1 MILHGSNRRSLSSR
15 LAGLGAI
22 AAAMAAWVLSG
33 AAHALEFDTGNPDI
47 ALRWDNTVRYNLA
60 VRAEGRDPAIANN
73 PTTDESDNKFGG
85 GKIVNNRLDL
95 FSELDF
101 VYQKRMGFRVSAAG
115 WYDDAYSNHNVPTAP
130 GLEARGSY
138 DNNTYS
144 SFTKRYY
151 NGPSG
156 ELLDAF
162 VFGNF
167 EVAGRPVRLKLG
179 KHSLFWGDV
188 VFNANHSVA
197 YSQMPN
203 DTRKQLNSPGIEA
216 KETVLPVNQV
226 SGQVQVTDTLAFA
239 GEYFLDW
246 QPNRLPEGG
255 TYYGAAD
262 FLFYGPDKFSYSPA
276 APPARRV
283 AALEPTSKSGNWGVN
298 LKWSPE
304 WLDGTLGVYYRK
316 FDERQPWSAPQ
327 LNPAAGFY
335 RLVYPIGTKLVG
347 VGLNKNIAGIA
358 VAAEVSKRINTAF
371 VNNSGVDLATNEG
384 PRGDSY
390 HTFVN
395 GTILGNLG
403 ASVPFTAVAELVFS
417 HWSKLRSD
425 PGNQFK
431 AEGFPG
437 CTAANAGF
445 ACVTKN
451 YTGISL
457 LFAPKILQVFPSAD
471 LSIPIFLGYGLHG
484 NAATLSGGNQDAG
497 NYSIGATVDYL
508 QRYSFGLTYSD
519 FFGRY
524 HTNPATGALTVANGA
539 LYKDRGLLGFTFKT
553 SF

>member
-1 MILHGSNRRSLSSR
+1 VRHHGSNRRSLPSR
-15 LAGLGAI
+15 LASPSVM
-22 AAAMAAWVLSG
+22 AAALAAWAMAGG
-33 AAHALEFDTGNPDI
+33 AQAVEIDTGNPDI
-47 ALRWDNTVRYNLA
+47 ALRWDNTLRYNLA
-60 VRAEGRDPAIANN
+60 VRAEKRDNAIANY
-73 PTTDESDNKFGG
+73 PITDESDNKFGG
-85 GKIVNNRLDL
+85 GKVVNNRLDL

-101 VYQKRMGFRVSAAG
+101 VYDKRMGFRVSAAG
-115 WYDDAYSNHNVPTAP
+115 WYDAAYHNHTVNTAP
-130 GLEARGSY
+130 GLESRGSY

-156 ELLDAF
+156 EFLDAF

-226 SGQVQVTDTLAFA
+226 SGQVQLTDNLAVA
-239 GEYFLDW
+239 AQYFLDW
-246 QPNRLPEGG
+246 KPNRLPEGG

-262 FLFYGPDKFSYSPA
+262 FLFGGPDKFSYSPL
-276 APPARRV
+276 APAARRV
-283 AALEPTSKSGNWGVN
+283 DALEPEHKHGNWGVN
-298 LKWSPE
+298 VKWSPQ
-304 WLDGTLGVYYRK
+304 WIDGTIGVYYRR

-335 RLVYPIGTKLVG
+335 RLVYPRGTHLVG
-347 VGLNKNIAGIA
+347 LGLNKNIGGIA
-358 VAAEVSKRINTAF
+358 VAAEVSKRMNTAF
-371 VNNSGVDLATNEG
+371 VNNTGIDFATNEG

-390 HTFVN
+390 HAFVN
-395 GTILGNLG
+395 ATMLGNLG
-403 ASVPFTAVAELVFS
+403 PSVAYTAVGELVFS
-417 HWSKLRSD
+417 RWSKVRSN

-437 CTAANAGF
+437 CTGEAAGF
-445 ACVTKN
+445 SCVTKN
-451 YTGISL
+451 YAGISL
-457 LFAPKILQVFPSAD
+457 LFAPKILQVLPGAD
-471 LSIPIFLGYGLHG
+471 LSLPIFLGYGLHG
-484 NAATLSGGNQDAG
+484 NAATLSGGNKNAG

-524 HTNPATGALTVANGA
+524 RTNPSTGALTVANGA